1 MSETVLILRAQKFE
15 FPNEKTGELIKGCN
29 VTYITD
35 YQNETESAVGET
47 PMKTSVTDEVFNNIK
62 TNGAPGIYQ
71 IDTRSRPGKDG
82 KATLMIT
89 NTKFVHAFTLAQY
102 R

>member
-1 MSETVLILRAQKFE
+1 MSETVLILRAQKYE
-15 FPNEKTGELIKGCN
+15 FTNEKTGELIKGCN
-29 VTYITD
+29 VIYITD
-35 YQNETESAVGET
+35 YQTETASAVGDAS
-47 PMKTSVTDEVFNNIK
+47 MKVSVTDEVFNSIK

-82 KATLMIT
+82 TATLTIT
-89 NTKFVHAFTLAQY
+89 NANFVQAFTLAQY